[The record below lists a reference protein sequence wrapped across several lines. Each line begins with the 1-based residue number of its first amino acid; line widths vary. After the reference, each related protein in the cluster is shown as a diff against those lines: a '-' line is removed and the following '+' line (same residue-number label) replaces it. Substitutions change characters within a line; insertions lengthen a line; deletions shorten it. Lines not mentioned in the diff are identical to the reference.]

1 MKITFEKQGDIRI
14 LPVFSGEFPEGVS
27 EEITKYLTDTK
38 YFKAKLGETFAN
50 VAPGGEN
57 LILVGMGERE
67 KLDYD
72 ALRTM
77 AFRAMK
83 TVEQLNIEQANF
95 IIPEIPELADRHALG
110 AILEGILQNDYRFDK
125 YKSKKEDDRPDAT
138 LCLEAQWIP
147 DKESILREVEGVM
160 EGVKIA
166 RDLINEPPMVMTP
179 EKLAQTAKEALEP
192 VGVKVTVLDE
202 RAIADLGMVA
212 FLSVARGSNNPPR
225 FLRMEYMPE
234 GDDKPALVLVG
245 KGLTY
250 DSGGYSIKPTDGMVT
265 MKSDMAGSAA
275 VIGAMYSI
283 AKNKGKHNVIGIVAA
298 CENLISGNAYK
309 PGDVIGSMS
318 GKTIEVLNT
327 DAEGRITLAD
337 ALYYAAT
344 ECNASGIID
353 VATLTGACVVALG
366 NVFTGAVTNDET
378 LLNTVHRASEMA
390 GEPVWLLP
398 SHDLYREMIKGD
410 LGDLKNVGGR
420 GAGAI
425 TAGLFLENFVEEK
438 PWVHLDIAGTS
449 YLDKAKGY
457 LPKGATGVMVKTFYM
472 MVR

>member
-27 EEITKYLTDTK
+27 EEITKYLTDTN

-77 AFRAMK
+77 AFKAMK
-83 TVEQLNIEQANF
+83 TVEQLHIEQANF
-95 IIPEIPELADRHALG
+95 IIPEIPELADPHALG

-125 YKSKKEDDRPDAT
+125 YKSKKDDDRPDAT
-138 LCLEAQWIP
+138 LCLEAQWIA
-147 DKESILREVEGVM
+147 DKENILREVEGVM
-160 EGVKIA
+160 EGVNIA

-179 EKLAQTAKEALEP
+179 EKLAQTAKEKLEP

-202 RAIADLGMVA
+202 RDIADLGMVA

-234 GDDKPALVLVG
+234 GEDKPALVLVG

-275 VIGAMYSI
+275 VIGAMYSL
-283 AKNKGKHNVIGIVAA
+283 AKNKGKQNVIGIVAA

-353 VATLTGACVVALG
+353 TATLTGACVVALG
-366 NVFTGAVTNDET
+366 DVFTGAVTNNET
-378 LLNTVHRASEMA
+378 LLNSVHRASELA

-398 SHDLYREMIKGD
+398 SHDLYRELIKGD

-449 YLDKAKGY
+449 YMDKAKGY

-472 MVR
+472 LMR